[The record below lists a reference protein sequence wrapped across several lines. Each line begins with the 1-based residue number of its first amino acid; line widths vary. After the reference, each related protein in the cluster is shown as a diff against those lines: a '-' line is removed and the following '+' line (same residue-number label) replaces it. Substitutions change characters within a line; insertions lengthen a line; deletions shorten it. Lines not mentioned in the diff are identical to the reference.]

1 MLTEIQNTLITRL
14 QEISAV
20 ALVDA
25 WLGDEEDLLTQPARV
40 PALYLVYEGT
50 VFEPKGVIGAN
61 LTDSG
66 LSYGVILINKNLQSR
81 RKCSED
87 CNTII
92 EAVRAKLT
100 GYEVLTYG
108 WAWPV
113 SEELIS
119 AESGILMYGLRYGV
133 HLKKQ

>member
-1 MLTEIQNTLITRL
+1 MLTEIQDALIEKL
-14 QEISAV
+14 MEIEAV
-20 ALVDA
+20 KLVDA
-25 WLGDEEDLLTQPARV
+25 WVGEEEELLTQPARI

-108 WAWPV
+108 WVWPV

-119 AESGILMYGLRYGV
+119 AESGNLMYGLRYNV